1 MQQLARSMLV
11 EGEPLLRQRVVGTAA
26 VYFRKFYLG
35 RGDFGAAD
43 PRLMAPACLFLAAK
57 TGGWHWAG
65 GLGGLGGCAGDD
77 MTARVVQRC
86 CPQAAKACC

>member
-1 MQQLARSMLV
+1 MQQLARSMVV

-57 TGGWHWAG
+57 TGGWVGGWVGERAG
-65 GLGGLGGCAGDD
+65 GDV
-77 MTARVVQRC
+77 TALVHQC
-86 CPQAAKACC
+86 CPPCCQS

>member
-1 MQQLARSMLV
+1 MQQLARSMIV
-11 EGEPLLRQRVVGTAA
+11 EGEPLLRQRVVSTAA

-57 TGGWHWAG
+57 TGGWVG
-65 GLGGLGGCAGDD
+65 GDATSLVRQSCPP
-77 MTARVVQRC
+77 C
-86 CPQAAKACC
+86 CRMC